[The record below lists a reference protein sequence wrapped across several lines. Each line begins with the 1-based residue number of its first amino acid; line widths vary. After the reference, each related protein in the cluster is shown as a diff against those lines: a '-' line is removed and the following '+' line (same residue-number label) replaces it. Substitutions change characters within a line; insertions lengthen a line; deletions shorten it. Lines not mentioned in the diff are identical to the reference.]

1 MPKTATDTT
10 TAAPNTAAAEIL
22 AQMNEIAELE
32 KVTARLKELKAAQKN
47 RLRLKVSQKGAVSI
61 YGLQAR
67 FPVTLYA
74 AQWEKLL
81 AQLVDTGVLRAFI
94 AENQSELSYKEKK

>member
-1 MPKTATDTT
+1 MMSNAN
-10 TAAPNTAAAEIL
+10 AQSIL
-22 AQMNEIAELE
+22 DEMNEIAELE
-32 KVTARLKELKAAQKN
+32 AMAQRLKELKAKNKN
-47 RLRLKVSQKGAVSI
+47 RLRVKVSQKGAVSV

-81 AQLVDTGVLRAFI
+81 LELVDTGVLRAFI
-94 AENQSELSYKEKK
+94 EENKDQLSYKESK

>member
-1 MPKTATDTT
+1 MSNAN
-10 TAAPNTAAAEIL
+10 AQSIL
-22 AQMNEIAELE
+22 DEMNEIAELE
-32 KVTARLKELKAAQKN
+32 AMAQRLKELKAKNKN
-47 RLRLKVSQKGAVSI
+47 RLRVKVSQKGAVSV

-81 AQLVDTGVLRAFI
+81 LELVDTGVLRAFI
-94 AENQSELSYKEKK
+94 EENKDQLSYKGDK

>member
-1 MPKTATDTT
+1 MSKTATDIITT
-10 TAAPNTAAAEIL
+10 EPSNHASEIL

-32 KVTARLKELKAAQKN
+32 KVAARLKELKAAQKN
-47 RLRLKVSQKGAVSI
+47 RLRLKVSQKGAVSV

-81 AQLVDTGVLRAFI
+81 LEMVDTGVLRAFI
-94 AENQSELSYKEKK
+94 AENQSQLSYKEKK

>member
-1 MPKTATDTT
+1 MSK
-10 TAAPNTAAAEIL
+10 PNTAQIVLDE
-22 AQMNEIAELE
+22 MNEIAQLE
-32 KVTARLKELKAAQKN
+32 AMAARLKELKAKNKN
-47 RLRLKVSQKGAVSI
+47 RLRLKVSQKGAVSV

-81 AQLVDTGVLRAFI
+81 LEMVDTGVLRAFI
-94 AENQSELSYKEKK
+94 AENQSQLSYKEKK

>member
-1 MPKTATDTT
+1 MSNAN
-10 TAAPNTAAAEIL
+10 AQSIL
-22 AQMNEIAELE
+22 DEMNEIAELE
-32 KVTARLKELKAAQKN
+32 AMAQRLKELKAKNKN
-47 RLRLKVSQKGAVSI
+47 RLRVKVSQKGAVSV

-81 AQLVDTGVLRAFI
+81 LELVDTGVLRAFI
-94 AENQSELSYKEKK
+94 EENKDQLSYKESK

>member
-1 MPKTATDTT
+1 MMSNAN
-10 TAAPNTAAAEIL
+10 AQSIL
-22 AQMNEIAELE
+22 DEMNEIAELE
-32 KVTARLKELKAAQKN
+32 AMAQRLKELKAKNKN
-47 RLRLKVSQKGAVSI
+47 RLRVKVSQKGAVSV

-81 AQLVDTGVLRAFI
+81 LELVDTGVLRAFI
-94 AENQSELSYKEKK
+94 EENKDQLSYKGDK

>member
-1 MPKTATDTT
+1 MMS
-10 TAAPNTAAAEIL
+10 NTNAQSIL
-22 AQMNEIAELE
+22 DEMNEIAELE
-32 KVTARLKELKAAQKN
+32 AMAQRLKELKAKNKN
-47 RLRLKVSQKGAVSI
+47 RLRVKVSQKGAVSV

-81 AQLVDTGVLRAFI
+81 LELVDTGVLRAFI
-94 AENQSELSYKEKK
+94 EENKNQLSYKESK

>member
-1 MPKTATDTT
+1 MSNAN
-10 TAAPNTAAAEIL
+10 AQSIL
-22 AQMNEIAELE
+22 DEMNEIAELE
-32 KVTARLKELKAAQKN
+32 AMAQRLKELKAKNKN
-47 RLRLKVSQKGAVSI
+47 RLRVKVSQKGAVSV

-81 AQLVDTGVLRAFI
+81 LELVDTGVLRAFI
-94 AENQSELSYKEKK
+94 EENKDQLSYKENK

>member
-1 MPKTATDTT
+1 MSK
-10 TAAPNTAAAEIL
+10 PNTAQIVLDE
-22 AQMNEIAELE
+22 MNEIAQLE
-32 KVTARLKELKAAQKN
+32 AMAARLKELKAKNKN
-47 RLRLKVSQKGAVSI
+47 RLRLKVSQKGAVSV

-81 AQLVDTGVLRAFI
+81 LEMVDTGVLRAFI
-94 AENQSELSYKEKK
+94 EENKDQLSYKEKK

>member
-1 MPKTATDTT
+1 MSNAN
-10 TAAPNTAAAEIL
+10 AQSIL
-22 AQMNEIAELE
+22 DEMNEIAELE
-32 KVTARLKELKAAQKN
+32 AMAQRLKELKAKNKN
-47 RLRLKVSQKGAVSI
+47 RLRVKVSQKGAVSV

-81 AQLVDTGVLRAFI
+81 LELVDTGVLRAFI
-94 AENQSELSYKEKK
+94 EENKDQLSYKEDK

>member
-1 MPKTATDTT
+1 MSNAN
-10 TAAPNTAAAEIL
+10 AQSIL
-22 AQMNEIAELE
+22 DEMNEIAELE
-32 KVTARLKELKAAQKN
+32 AMAQRLKELKAKNKN
-47 RLRLKVSQKGAVSI
+47 RLRVKVSQKGAVSV

-81 AQLVDTGVLRAFI
+81 LELVDTGVLRAFI
-94 AENQSELSYKEKK
+94 EENKDQLSYKEAK

>member
-1 MPKTATDTT
+1 MSNAN
-10 TAAPNTAAAEIL
+10 AQSIL
-22 AQMNEIAELE
+22 DEMNEIAELE
-32 KVTARLKELKAAQKN
+32 AMAQRLKELKAKNKN
-47 RLRLKVSQKGAVSI
+47 RLRVKVSQKGADSV

-81 AQLVDTGVLRAFI
+81 LELVDTGVLRAFI
-94 AENQSELSYKEKK
+94 EENKDQLSYKEAK

>member
-1 MPKTATDTT
+1 MSNAN
-10 TAAPNTAAAEIL
+10 AQSIL
-22 AQMNEIAELE
+22 DEMNEIAELE
-32 KVTARLKELKAAQKN
+32 AMAQRLKELKAKNKN
-47 RLRLKVSQKGAVSI
+47 RLRVKVSQKGAVSV

-81 AQLVDTGVLRAFI
+81 LYL
-94 AENQSELSYKEKK
+94 L

>member
-1 MPKTATDTT
+1 MSNAN
-10 TAAPNTAAAEIL
+10 AQSIL
-22 AQMNEIAELE
+22 DEMNEIAELE
-32 KVTARLKELKAAQKN
+32 AMAQRLKELKAKNKN
-47 RLRLKVSQKGAVSI
+47 RLRVKVSQKGAVSI

-81 AQLVDTGVLRAFI
+81 LELVDTGVLRAFI
-94 AENQSELSYKEKK
+94 EENKDQLSYKESK

>member
-1 MPKTATDTT
+1 MSNAN
-10 TAAPNTAAAEIL
+10 AQSIL
-22 AQMNEIAELE
+22 DEMNEIAELE
-32 KVTARLKELKAAQKN
+32 AMAQRLKELKAKNKN
-47 RLRLKVSQKGAVSI
+47 RLRVKVSQKGAVSV

-81 AQLVDTGVLRAFI
+81 LELVDTGVLRAFI
-94 AENQSELSYKEKK
+94 EENKDQLSYKETK